1 MTYPAISGGLKYLHK
16 AGYVMKKHITKP
28 KNVNY
33 RVVPR
38 SVWRIAKQHLPKPV
52 KRNGP
57 GRSRKPNRAILNG
70 IWFVLWTGCQ
80 WKSLDKSWFGVSSSV
95 LHERFQ
101 TWGEE
106 GIWQEIFRSMLRFYG
121 RKKHILWKW
130 QSVDSRSCAAPLGGK
145 DTGPN
150 PTDRAKQGSK
160 IHLLVDQRGAPL
172 AVWITGANQHD
183 KWSLDDL
190 VIHIAVERP
199 SSQQH
204 MCADK
209 GYDYDDV
216 HAFVLSEGY
225 IAHIKHRRRR
235 GEPPD
240 PCPIPGETLF
250 PARRWVVERTLGWLA
265 RRRSIRTRW
274 CEKSSNWLAFVL
286 LASASIL
293 ADMAIFG

>member
-1 MTYPAISGGLKYLHK
+1 MTYPAISGGLKYLHE

-38 SVWRIAKQHLPKPV
+38 SVWRIAKQHLPKPA
-52 KRNGP
+52 KKNGP

-80 WKSLDKSWFGVSSSV
+80 WKALDKSWFGVSSSV

-106 GIWQEIFRSMLRFYG
+106 GIWQEIFRSMLRFYA

-204 MCADK
+204 LCADK